1 MSKSDPACT
10 SELVRI
16 GRSPL
21 HGRGVFA
28 ARAIR
33 AGEIVLVN
41 VALPLGDG
49 DVRPGDV
56 IARYAYEWPLGGEGR
71 AMALGEASLLNH
83 APSEAGRP
91 VGVRGEATSNLE
103 WQTDER
109 DLCLRFQA
117 KRDIRE
123 GEELLI
129 DYGDEHP
136 WDEARAAM

>member
-1 MSKSDPACT
+1 MSRSDAACT
-10 SELVRI
+10 SDMVRI
-16 GRSPL
+16 GRSPV

-28 ARAIR
+28 ARTIR
-33 AGEIVLVN
+33 AGELVLVN
-41 VALPLGDG
+41 AALPLGDG

-83 APSEAGRP
+83 APSE
-91 VGVRGEATSNLE
+91 GEGATSNLE

-109 DLCLRFQA
+109 ELCLRFFS

-136 WDEARAAM
+136 WEDARPAE